1 MFWID
6 GPFSTGEFS
15 DVSIFCHS
23 LKHMILCLERIE
35 ADKGYLGEYHNIDS
49 PHECLSKKS
58 ASLWIYSKSGFEPDA
73 R

>member
-1 MFWID
+1 
-6 GPFSTGEFS
+6 
-15 DVSIFCHS
+15 
-23 LKHMILCLERIE
+23 MILCLERLE